1 MRNSLQ
7 QLQQLG
13 VAVVGHAALLGEV
26 VVVGRDELAHGHDA
40 GRLVLQHV
48 DDLPAEL
55 DELRVPHRTLAALD
69 PRLCRSRTVSVWAE
83 KESRR
88 VFVMGDGGAS
98 LRLTSL
104 PEFGP

>member
-1 MRNSLQ
+1 MWHGLQ

-13 VAVVGHAALLGEV
+13 VAVVRDAALLGEV

-40 GRLVLQHV
+40 GRLTLQQV

-69 PRLCRSRTVSVWAE
+69 PRLCRSRDVSV
-83 KESRR
+83 
-88 VFVMGDGGAS
+88 
-98 LRLTSL
+98 
-104 PEFGP
+104 

>member
-1 MRNSLQ
+1 MIKQKQGESKLHPSGYLQHVWHGLQ

-13 VAVVGHAALLGEV
+13 VAVVGDAALLGEV

-40 GRLVLQHV
+40 GRLTLQQV

-69 PRLCRSRTVSVWAE
+69 PRLCWSRDVSV
-83 KESRR
+83 
-88 VFVMGDGGAS
+88 
-98 LRLTSL
+98 
-104 PEFGP
+104 

>member
-13 VAVVGHAALLGEV
+13 VAVVGDAALLGEV
-26 VVVGRDELAHGHDA
+26 VVVGWDELAHGHDA
-40 GRLVLQHV
+40 GRLILQQV

-69 PRLCRSRTVSVWAE
+69 PRLCSSGTISVLDE
-83 KESRR
+83 KGTI
-88 VFVMGDGGAS
+88 VF
-98 LRLTSL
+98 L
-104 PEFGP
+104 